1 MTKPVTKKQAL
12 ETEGPKIETNRT
24 AIAQI
29 VNRLNTIPKVNGK
42 YSLPSSGN
50 SFTLKIDDKKDAET
64 FAKLHPLYSTK
75 NTGNGEIALFWLFN
89 CQTAEH
95 TKSLIAGTPKV
106 AHVNQGGDDG
116 ADPDLQVGSQFLE
129 VKATGNNFDQAFS
142 LGRFGRFIDF
152 INLVGLL
159 QGFEVAFG
167 EQNLDRDVTTL
178 KNVNYPGLVDAAEV
192 FCEVRSVVKSNNL
205 SKYKFFDNLV
215 DKFDRFDDICDK
227 HEILKKCKY
236 GGNVKRFRPGGE
248 EIAKRVLAFLCE
260 TVIKEK
266 PGDGNWIIQ
275 VPRTLTKDTTSV
287 SMDCFRPQV
296 KNIKLDSMMDKTAF
310 KIENESIKIKFKK
323 VFG

>member
-1 MTKPVTKKQAL
+1 MAKPVTKKQAL
-12 ETEGPKIETNRT
+12 EKEGSKKETNQT
-24 AIAQI
+24 ARARII
-29 VNRLNTIPKVNGK
+29 ERLETIPKVNGK
-42 YSLPSSGN
+42 YKLPTSGSTHTIN
-50 SFTLKIDDKKDAET
+50 ITDKEDVKN

-89 CQTAEH
+89 CQTQDN
-95 TKSLIAGTPKV
+95 TDSLIGGTPKV
-106 AHVNQGGDDG
+106 AFLNQGGDDG
-116 ADPDLQVGSQFLE
+116 ADPDLRIGNSFLE

-142 LGRFGRFIDF
+142 LGRFGRFTDF

-178 KNVNYPGLVDAAEV
+178 KNVNFPGLVDAAEV

-205 SKYKFFDNLV
+205 GKYRFFDNLI

-227 HEILKKCKY
+227 HEILRKCKY

-248 EIAKRVLAFLCE
+248 EIAKRVLGFLCE
-260 TVIKEK
+260 TLIKEK
-266 PGDGNWIIQ
+266 PGDGNWIVQ
-275 VPRTLTKDTTSV
+275 VPPTVSVSDTSI

-310 KIENESIKIKFKK
+310 KIENESVKIKFKK